1 MKNFNITISREFGCN
16 AREISR
22 ILASKLGVELYDK
35 DLVDMAAERA
45 GISLDV
51 FMDADKIVD
60 SPEEQLTKSFGYGSG
75 TAFYSDKAIQAQVE
89 VIRDIANKKE
99 SAIFFGR
106 CADYVLR
113 EYPNTLNVFL
123 YAPLEERV
131 KHMMEAYQ
139 LPERSAQKM
148 IKRIDRQ
155 RHNYYKYVT
164 GVNRGDRNLKHF
176 MIDVHKFGSE
186 KTAEIIYQIA
196 QMEFMD

>member
-22 ILASKLGVELYDK
+22 ILAGKLGVELYDK
-35 DLVDMAAERA
+35 DLVDMAAQRA
-45 GISLDV
+45 GISVDV

-60 SPEEQLTKSFGYGSG
+60 SLEEQLTRSFGYGSS
-75 TAFYSDKAIQAQVE
+75 TAFYSDKAIQAQTE
-89 VIRDIANKKE
+89 VIREIANKKE
-99 SAIFFGR
+99 PAIFFGR

-123 YAPLEERV
+123 YSPFEERV

-139 LPERSAQKM
+139 LSERSAQRM

-164 GVNRGDRNLKHF
+164 GANRGDRNLKHF

-196 QMEFMD
+196 QMEFAD

>member
-16 AREISR
+16 AREVSR
-22 ILASKLGVELYDK
+22 ILAGKLGVLLYDK

-45 GISLDV
+45 GISVDV

-60 SPEEQLTKSFGYGSG
+60 SVEEQLTRSFGYGST
-75 TAFYSDKAIQAQVE
+75 TAFYSDQAIQAQIE
-89 VIRDIANKKE
+89 VIREIANKKE
-99 SAIFFGR
+99 PAIFFGR

-123 YAPLEERV
+123 YSPLEERV
-131 KHMMEAYQ
+131 NHMMEAYQ
-139 LPERSAQKM
+139 LSERSAQKM

-164 GVNRGDRNLKHF
+164 GTNRGDRNLKHF

-186 KTAEIIYQIA
+186 KTAEIISQIA
-196 QMEFMD
+196 QMEFAE

>member
-75 TAFYSDKAIQAQVE
+75 TAFYSDKAIQAQIE
-89 VIRDIANKKE
+89 VIREIANKKE
-99 SAIFFGR
+99 PAIFFGR

-113 EYPNTLNVFL
+113 EYPDTLNVFL

-139 LPERSAQKM
+139 LSERSAQKM

-196 QMEFMD
+196 QMEFGN

>member
-1 MKNFNITISREFGCN
+1 M
-16 AREISR
+16 
-22 ILASKLGVELYDK
+22 
-35 DLVDMAAERA
+35 
-45 GISLDV
+45 
-51 FMDADKIVD
+51 
-60 SPEEQLTKSFGYGSG
+60 
-75 TAFYSDKAIQAQVE
+75 
-89 VIRDIANKKE
+89 
-99 SAIFFGR
+99 
-106 CADYVLR
+106 LR

>member
-89 VIRDIANKKE
+89 VIREIANKKE
-99 SAIFFGR
+99 PAIFFGR

-139 LPERSAQKM
+139 LSERSAQRM